1 MSLEVMEQEP
11 RLSGFVACRV
21 IPAHNPF
28 LMRQVH
34 ELRFQVYCLE
44 QGFLDA
50 IDYPG
55 GCEFD
60 EHDRTAMHFASCDVD
75 GEVAGYV
82 RLVAANSTGEFP
94 FQAHCPTLHDGVQLP
109 PSHQSLEI
117 SRLMVSAQY
126 RRQPDRSPEILCGLF
141 RQMYV
146 ASVQKGVHYWYAAME
161 RSLVRVLQ
169 RMLGISFQQI
179 GPVTDYYGPV
189 APYMIDVREV
199 ALRLRSQRSQLM
211 RGLQR
216 VEVCV

>member
-1 MSLEVMEQEP
+1 MSLAVMEQDP
-11 RLSGFVACRV
+11 RLSGFVACSV
-21 IPAHNPF
+21 NPTHNPF
-28 LMRQVH
+28 LMRKVH

-60 EHDRTAMHFASCDVD
+60 EHDRSAMHFASCGVD

-82 RLVAANSTGEFP
+82 RLVAASSSGDFP
-94 FQAHCPTLHDGVQLP
+94 FQAHCLTLHEGVQLP
-109 PSHQSLEI
+109 PPHQSLEI
-117 SRLMVSAQY
+117 SRLMVSAKY
-126 RRQPDRSPEILCGLF
+126 RRQPDRSPEILLGMF

-146 ASVQKGVHYWYAAME
+146 ASVQQGVHYWYAAME

-169 RMLGISFQQI
+169 RMLGISFEQI
-179 GPVTDYYGPV
+179 GPITDYYGPV

-199 ALRLRSQRSQLM
+199 AVRLRTHRSQVML
-211 RGLQR
+211 GLQD
-216 VEVCV
+216 VDVCV